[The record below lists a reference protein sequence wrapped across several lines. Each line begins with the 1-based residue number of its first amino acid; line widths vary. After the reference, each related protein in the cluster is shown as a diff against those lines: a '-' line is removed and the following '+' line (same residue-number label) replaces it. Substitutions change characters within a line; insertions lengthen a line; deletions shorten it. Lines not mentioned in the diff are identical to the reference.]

1 MATWMWELSGTTGR
15 PLDRPVS
22 PEFGSRFD
30 AEAWLGESWR
40 TLSGQGVTTAALL
53 CDSTAVAA
61 PVSLPAVGD

>member
-1 MATWMWELSGTTGR
+1 MPTWTWELSGGAGR

-40 TLSGQGVTTAALL
+40 ALSGQGVTTARLL
-53 CDSTAVAA
+53 CDTTAVG
-61 PVSLPAVGD
+61 PQVSLPAVGD